1 MSLLDLLSGGS
12 LAGFYA
18 SSLAGS
24 LGVLNG
30 ENVTSPVQVE
40 NDDTIRAL
48 MCASPEWGK
57 GHFFSL
63 RYGNQS
69 NSVLVKTVSAP
80 PPPNPLPPSPPPA
93 PSPPPPP
100 NPPPPPSP
108 SPPDQ
113 TATAFNLGGEQVVNP
128 GQCYVFPT
136 NSSTVIVS
144 DLGDDIK
151 TELKLTIIEGLD
163 EGNDEGISA
172 AARKLLSSSP
182 FYTSWNQC
190 DVSSERF

>member
-1 MSLLDLLSGGS
+1 MDATVTVQPGTCFWIPTDANLTVTGLGEGVHVNASLTTPENTSFIPLIQ
-12 LAGFYA
+12 
-18 SSLAGS
+18 
-24 LGVLNG
+24 LNG

-48 MCASPEWGK
+48 MCASPKWGK

-63 RYGNQS
+63 CYGNQS

-80 PPPNPLPPSPPPA
+80 PPPNPLPPNPPPA

-108 SPPDQ
+108 PAPDQ
-113 TATAFNLGGEQVVNP
+113 TATAFSFGGDQVVNP

-136 NSSTVIVS
+136 N
-144 DLGDDIK
+144 
-151 TELKLTIIEGLD
+151 
-163 EGNDEGISA
+163 
-172 AARKLLSSSP
+172 R
-182 FYTSWNQC
+182 Q
-190 DVSSERF
+190 ER